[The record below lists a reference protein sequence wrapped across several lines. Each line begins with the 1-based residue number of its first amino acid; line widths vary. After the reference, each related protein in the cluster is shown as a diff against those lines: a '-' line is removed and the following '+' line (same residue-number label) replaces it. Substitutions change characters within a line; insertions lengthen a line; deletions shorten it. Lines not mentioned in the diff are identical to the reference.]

1 MKEKKTNEVNCLR
14 LSSNLLPI
22 SKKAKKTHPEVDFD
36 FVWGIDDFFIYTIDD
51 SGNFCEEVVEMNK
64 KTKEFELVEV
74 KKINITQEVYAETE
88 IEGRPARFKI
98 AIEKGKVISIKK
110 SKLITK

>member
-1 MKEKKTNEVNCLR
+1 
-14 LSSNLLPI
+14 
-22 SKKAKKTHPEVDFD
+22 
-36 FVWGIDDFFIYTIDD
+36 
-51 SGNFCEEVVEMNK
+51 MNK
-64 KTKEFELVEV
+64 KTNEFELVEV

-88 IEGRPARFKI
+88 VEGRPARFKI